1 MVSRQG
7 RRRGKNRRRTAIPP
21 ARHEPAK
28 TGSFLFHPPV
38 PEPAKTGS
46 FPLGT
51 LRILMSR
58 ERSSRRAR
66 LGALEV
72 GWVQ

>member
-1 MVSRQG
+1 MLKNGLQARPQA
-7 RRRGKNRRRTAIPP
+7 RKNRRRTAIPP

-28 TGSFLFHPPV
+28 TGSFLFHQPV
-38 PEPAKTGS
+38 PEPARTGS

-58 ERSSRRAR
+58 ERKLEKGASWRA
-66 LGALEV
+66 
-72 GWVQ
+72 